1 MAKTLTPIVVAVII
15 AVALVMVAGIVSD
28 TALDI
33 KNKGYVTVKG
43 FAKQE
48 LKSDLGIFRAS
59 IVVEGPDLK
68 KCYEKL
74 ATDNKKVRDF
84 LKNAHTVS
92 EEDIHLERA
101 WVREIY
107 KINEKGHATNEL
119 DRYALEQGFRLESG
133 DVGKIAGIASGM
145 VAILEQGVRVSIRQ
159 PEYLYTK
166 LDDLKIE
173 MVGRAT
179 DNARQRAEVVAE
191 KGNFR
196 LGSIANVRT
205 GVFQITPAN
214 STTVSDYGMNDTSS
228 IEKEIKSVVEIRYFV
243 E

>member
-1 MAKTLTPIVVAVII
+1 MSNKFVPIVVAAI
-15 AVALVMVAGIVSD
+15 VALALVLVAGIVSD
-28 TALDI
+28 TAVSI

-43 FAKQE
+43 YAKQP
-48 LKSDLGIFRAS
+48 LTSDLGILRAS
-59 IVVEGPDLK
+59 IMVEDSDLK

-74 ATDNKKVRDF
+74 AADKKKVQDY
-84 LKNAHTVS
+84 LKNEHDVS
-92 EEDIHLERA
+92 EDDIQLERA
-101 WVREIY
+101 SVREIY
-107 KINEKGHATNEL
+107 KINEEGHMTNEL

-145 VAILEQGVRVSIRQ
+145 VAILEQGVRVSIEE

-196 LGSIANVRT
+196 LGSIASVRT
-205 GVFQITPAN
+205 GIFQITPAN

>member
-1 MAKTLTPIVVAVII
+1 MTNKFVPIVVAAII
-15 AVALVMVAGIVSD
+15 AFSLVMVAGIVSD
-28 TALDI
+28 TAVSI

-43 FAKQE
+43 YAKQP
-48 LKSDLGIFRAS
+48 LTSDLGIFRAS
-59 IVVEGPDLK
+59 IIVEDSDLK

-74 ATDNKKVRDF
+74 AADNKKVREY
-84 LKNAHTVS
+84 LNSVHAVS
-92 EEDIHLERA
+92 ENDIQLERA
-101 WVREIY
+101 SVREIY
-107 KINEKGHATNEL
+107 KVNEEGHTTNEL
-119 DRYALEQGFRLESG
+119 DRYVLEQGFSLESD
-133 DVGKIAGIASGM
+133 DVRKVASIASGM
-145 VAILEQGVRVSIRQ
+145 VAILEQGVRVSIRE

-191 KGNFR
+191 KGNFK
-196 LGSIANVRT
+196 LGPIASVRT
-205 GVFQITPAN
+205 GIFQITPAN

-228 IEKEIKSVVEIRYFV
+228 IKKEIKSVVEIRYFV